1 MTYILTYKGVKY
13 NLSDYVQ
20 KIAIPFNTF
29 YNEYKK
35 SEDFKDK
42 YKAACSACI
51 VALGIDRVKAIFK
64 DEETLDVNDVFML
77 VEEIHETY
85 NRPLREYKIKNLKEE
100 VRKLTVNLPKPD
112 ISENKLAKSND

>member
-20 KIAIPFNTF
+20 KVAIPFNTF

-42 YKAACSACI
+42 YKGHKAECTYFNYSDE
-51 VALGIDRVKAIFK
+51 GIPTQPKLRVFRF
-64 DEETLDVNDVFML
+64 DLE
-77 VEEIHETY
+77 
-85 NRPLREYKIKNLKEE
+85 
-100 VRKLTVNLPKPD
+100 
-112 ISENKLAKSND
+112 